1 MAKPYTEHLY
11 DSLPAEYRSGDEAL
25 FLYRMLSL
33 FGDVLAGV
41 EDSVDGIHDRLS
53 PERAPPEFLPWLSS
67 WVALVLDETW
77 PVEKR
82 RQLIREAL
90 ELYRWRGTIRGLR
103 SFVEIYTG
111 LTPEIVEQFKACWQ
125 VGVRSTVGE
134 DTKVY
139 DLSPGPEGDAHC
151 FSVVVNSFE
160 ELSPHEKQKVIEI
173 VEREKPAHTKV
184 IHYGWVA
191 RFWQVGVRS
200 GVGLD
205 AKVGG

>member
-1 MAKPYTEHLY
+1 MAKPYAEHIR
-11 DSLPAEYRSGDEAL
+11 DSLPAEYRARDEAG
-25 FLYRMLSL
+25 FLRRMLSL
-33 FGDVLAGV
+33 FGDELAAL
-41 EDSVDGIHDRLS
+41 EDKVDGIRNHLS
-53 PERAPPEFLPWLSS
+53 PERAPDEFLPWLSS

-77 PVEKR
+77 SVEKR

-111 LTPEIVEQFKACWQ
+111 LTPEIVEEFKACWQ

-139 DLSPGPEGDAHC
+139 EPDEDPHC
-151 FSVVVNSFE
+151 FSVLVNSFE
-160 ELSPHEKQKVIEI
+160 ELTPHEKQKVIDI

-191 RFWQVGVRS
+191 KFWQVGVRS
-200 GVGLD
+200 TVGVD
-205 AKVGG
+205 MKAGG

>member
-1 MAKPYTEHLY
+1 MTKPYTDHIY
-11 DSLPAEYRSGDEAL
+11 DSLPAEYRSGDKGL

-33 FGDVLAGV
+33 FGDELAGV
-41 EDSVDGIHDRLS
+41 EDTVDAIRDRLS
-53 PERAPPEFLPWLSS
+53 PERAPEEFLPWLSS

-77 PVEKR
+77 AVEKR
-82 RQLIREAL
+82 RRLIREAL
-90 ELYRWRGTIRGLR
+90 DLYRWRGTIRGLR

-111 LTPEIVEQFKACWQ
+111 LTPEIVESFNACWQ

-139 DLSPGPEGDAHC
+139 EPDGDPHC
-151 FSVVVNSFE
+151 FSVLVNSFE
-160 ELSPHEKQKVIEI
+160 ELTPHEKQKVIEI

-191 RFWQVGVRS
+191 KFWQVGVRS
-200 GVGLD
+200 TVGID

>member
-1 MAKPYTEHLY
+1 MAKPYAEHIH
-11 DSLPAEYRSGDEAL
+11 DSLPAEYRAGDEAG
-25 FLYRMLSL
+25 FLRRMLSL
-33 FGDVLAGV
+33 FGDELAAL
-41 EDSVDGIHDRLS
+41 EDKVDGIRDRLS
-53 PERAPPEFLPWLSS
+53 PERAPGEFLPWLSS

-82 RQLIREAL
+82 RRLIREAL

-103 SFVEIYTG
+103 SFVEIYAG
-111 LTPEIVEQFKACWQ
+111 LTPEIVEQWGACWQ

-139 DLSPGPEGDAHC
+139 EPDEDPHC
-151 FSVVVNSFE
+151 FSVLVNSFE
-160 ELSPHEKQKVIEI
+160 ELTPHEKQKVIEI

-191 RFWQVGVRS
+191 KFWQVGVRS
-200 GVGLD
+200 TVGVD
-205 AKVGG
+205 MKAGG

>member
-1 MAKPYTEHLY
+1 MVKPYTGHIF
-11 DSLPAEYRSGDEAL
+11 DSLPAAYRQEGEQS
-25 FLYRMLSL
+25 FLHRMLSL
-33 FGDVLAGV
+33 FGEVLAGV
-41 EDSVDGIHDRLS
+41 EEKVDGIHNHLS
-53 PERAPPEFLPWLSS
+53 PERAPEEFPPWLSS
-67 WVALVLDETW
+67 WVALVLDEGW

-82 RQLIREAL
+82 RRLIREAL

-139 DLSPGPEGDAHC
+139 EPDEDAHC
-151 FSVVVNSFE
+151 FSVLVSSFE
-160 ELSPHEKQKVIEI
+160 ELTPHEKQKVIDI

-191 RFWQVGVRS
+191 KFWQAGVRS
-200 GVGLD
+200 TVGVD
-205 AKVGG
+205 TKVGG